1 MKRAGANIMMIA
13 LAALAVLLAG
23 CGGGGGGGAE
33 GAQASPGPGSSAPAL
48 AWDPPT
54 TFSDNTLMDPY
65 VDLDYYEFYLRSDV
79 NFADNDV
86 PVAQVS
92 AVTSVL
98 AADGSSYVPS
108 LTSVFNLVN
117 LQPFTQQ
124 GRVYYLSIK
133 SVGMDGLKSG
143 FSTPVVWNNT

>member
-1 MKRAGANIMMIA
+1 MKRASANMMIA

-33 GAQASPGPGSSAPAL
+33 GAQASTPPGSSAPSL

-54 TFSDNTLMDPY
+54 TFSDNTVMDPY
-65 VDLDYYEFYLRSDV
+65 VDLDYYEFYMRSDV
-79 NFADNDV
+79 NFTDNDL

-92 AVTSVL
+92 AVTNVL
-98 AADGSSYVPS
+98 SGDGSSYVPS
-108 LTSVFNLVN
+108 LTSVFDLNN

-124 GRVYYLSIK
+124 GRVYYISIK

-143 FSTPVVWNNT
+143 FSTPVVWSNT